1 MRFIDCGDMQLFL
14 WMENLLTDAEYYR
27 AIDRFNERLKKE
39 MAKKNKGEEPD
50 FSPTGAKIY

>member
-1 MRFIDCGDMQLFL
+1 
-14 WMENLLTDAEYYR
+14 MENLLTDAEYYR
-27 AIDRFNERLKKE
+27 AIDRFNERVKKE